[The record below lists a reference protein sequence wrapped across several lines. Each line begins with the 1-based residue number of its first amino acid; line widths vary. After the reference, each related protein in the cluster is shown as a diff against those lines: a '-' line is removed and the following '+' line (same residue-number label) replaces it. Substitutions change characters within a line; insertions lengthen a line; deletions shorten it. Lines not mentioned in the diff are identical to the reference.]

1 MMNKINDPS
10 AKDIHDLIMY
20 IMWSKDKIAG
30 GVKKEQ
36 AINALSRIVDYDIA
50 LMKSLSLKHEGNE
63 NE

>member
-1 MMNKINDPS
+1 MKELKDQS
-10 AKDIHDLIMY
+10 AKDIHDLILY
-20 IMWSKDKIAG
+20 LMWSKDKIAG

>member
-1 MMNKINDPS
+1 MKELKDQN
-10 AKDIHDLIMY
+10 AKDIHDLILY
-20 IMWSKDKIAG
+20 LMWSKDKIAG

-63 NE
+63 DE